1 MNRPIPATESPAMN
15 PDDLDAAYTALSE
28 ALARVG
34 ETRAPLFLSTLA
46 LALVARQPDA
56 AAVLPLID
64 QAERLSLT

>member
-1 MNRPIPATESPAMN
+1 MNPPIPVAESPAMN
-15 PDDLDAAYTALSE
+15 ADDLDATYTALSE

-34 ETRAPLFLSTLA
+34 EARAPLFLSTLA

>member
-1 MNRPIPATESPAMN
+1 MNRPNTLAESPAMN

-34 ETRAPLFLSTLA
+34 EKRAPLFLSTLA